1 MPNIMKFEAYGRL
14 GGIVDL
20 DWVSQGE
27 KNAVIHTLSK
37 FIFFPMMIS

>member
-1 MPNIMKFEAYGRL
+1 MSNIIKFQAYGRL
-14 GGIVDL
+14 GGIEDL

-37 FIFFPMMIS
+37 LIFFSMMIS

>member
-14 GGIVDL
+14 GGIEDL

-37 FIFFPMMIS
+37 FIFFQKMIL

>member
-1 MPNIMKFEAYGRL
+1 MPNIMKFQAYGRL
-14 GGIVDL
+14 GGIEDL

-37 FIFFPMMIS
+37 FIFFQKMIS